1 MKNGSA
7 SFDTASVVRRIQPLQ
22 RLGGTRDI
30 ANAAVYFASERS
42 AQVTGTVLP
51 VDGGTTAGPPAIKY
65 EDVKA
70 TTTSNRVR

>member
-30 ANAAVYFASERS
+30 ANAAVCFASERS
-42 AQVTGTVLP
+42 AQVTGTLP
-51 VDGGTTAGPPAIKY
+51 VDGGTTAGPPPIKY

-70 TTTSNRVR
+70 TTSSNRER